1 MGFEFVWNVCFVKM
15 IGFEFRITVV
25 NHINVKWTIVKK
37 KKKKK
42 EKRTKTGH

>member
-1 MGFEFVWNVCFVKM
+1 MKM
-15 IGFEFRITVV
+15 IGFEFRIKVV

-42 EKRTKTGH
+42 KGQRPGIKII